1 MALTMSQIMTLL
13 SEHNLLIEKNNE
25 SNEPTNFAHVT
36 YDSRQVVPQTL
47 FFCKGNFQAK
57 YLTQAKNQGATAY
70 VAEHYYQEGTGLT
83 AIIVAN
89 VQQAMALLGAAF
101 YDFPQNKLFIT
112 GITGTKGKTTTAYF
126 AHGIQN
132 AQTEG
137 KTALFSTI
145 DRIVGPKPEQQFKSN
160 LTTPESLD
168 LFHDM
173 AEAVAS
179 GMTQLI
185 MEVSSQAFKKNRVYG
200 LKYDLGIFL
209 NISPDHIGRNEH
221 PTFAD
226 YLYCKEQLLRNSKN
240 VIINAETDHFDE
252 IYSAAQGFLP
262 EENIYLYARENSLIS
277 FETQVDFEFAETRQD
292 LSASEI
298 SVHSYS
304 DKGEQ
309 LQLDGTYEIDIPGD
323 YNQQNALAAIIA
335 AGMAGA
341 SATEIRQQLPAVRVP
356 GRMEVFQTEHHGTVY
371 VDYAHNYASLKS
383 LLSFLHQQE
392 PDEKLLVVTGSAG
405 DKGISRRSGLGQAIG
420 EVADVAILTA
430 DDPATEDP
438 IAIAQE
444 IASHINNDQVTV
456 QIVADRKTAITQAVQ
471 LSQPGEIV
479 VVAGKGRDATQKI
492 QGQDVPYESDVK
504 IVEDLLKE
512 R

>member
-1 MALTMSQIMTLL
+1 M
-13 SEHNLLIEKNNE
+13 
-25 SNEPTNFAHVT
+25 
-36 YDSRQVVPQTL
+36 
-47 FFCKGNFQAK
+47 
-57 YLTQAKNQGATAY
+57 
-70 VAEHYYQEGTGLT
+70 
-83 AIIVAN
+83 
-89 VQQAMALLGAAF
+89 
-101 YDFPQNKLFIT
+101 
-112 GITGTKGKTTTAYF
+112 
-126 AHGIQN
+126 
-132 AQTEG
+132 
-137 KTALFSTI
+137 
-145 DRIVGPKPEQQFKSN
+145 
-160 LTTPESLD
+160 
-168 LFHDM
+168 
-173 AEAVAS
+173 
-179 GMTQLI
+179 
-185 MEVSSQAFKKNRVYG
+185 
-200 LKYDLGIFL
+200 
-209 NISPDHIGRNEH
+209 
-221 PTFAD
+221 
-226 YLYCKEQLLRNSKN
+226 
-240 VIINAETDHFDE
+240 
-252 IYSAAQGFLP
+252 
-262 EENIYLYARENSLIS
+262 
-277 FETQVDFEFAETRQD
+277 
-292 LSASEI
+292 
-298 SVHSYS
+298 
-304 DKGEQ
+304 
-309 LQLDGTYEIDIPGD
+309 DGTYEIDIPGD